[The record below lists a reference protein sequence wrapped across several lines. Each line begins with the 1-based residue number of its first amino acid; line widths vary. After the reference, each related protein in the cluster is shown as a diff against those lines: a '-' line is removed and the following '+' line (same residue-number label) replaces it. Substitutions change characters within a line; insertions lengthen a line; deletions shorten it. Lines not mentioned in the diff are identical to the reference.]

1 MIFHRNN
8 YSDFG
13 MDISRRIKIRHLEAF
28 VEVARQKSVGRAA
41 ITLSLTQPAV
51 TRTIR
56 ELEQIVGTP
65 LIERDGRG
73 IRLSHQGEVFLSH
86 AGSGLAAVRG
96 GIAALA
102 NVATVAGPPVRIGA
116 LPTVSATIMPGA
128 VADFLASGLKSPL
141 MVTTGENR
149 VLLDQLRKGDLDL
162 VMGRMPAPENM
173 ASLRFEQLYRDRVVF
188 IVSSRHPLAGQRQ
201 VAADILSRHPVLVPP
216 AGSIIHPFVER
227 VMLEQGMA
235 PPVKAVETVSDS
247 FGRAFLRS
255 TNAIWIISRG
265 VVAAELGSGE
275 FVELPIDTGTTMGA
289 VGLIT
294 RETDRPHDA
303 ALFFADILR
312 RRTAQG

>member
-1 MIFHRNN
+1 
-8 YSDFG
+8 

-56 ELEQIVGTP
+56 ELEQIVGSA

-102 NVATVAGPPVRIGA
+102 NVASIAGPPVRIGA

-128 VADFLASGLKSPL
+128 VAEFLDSGLKSQL
-141 MVTTGENR
+141 RVTSGENR
-149 VLLDQLRKGDLDL
+149 VLLDQVRKGDLDL

-173 ASLRFEQLYRDRVVF
+173 TSLRFEPLYRDRVVF
-188 IVSSRHPLAGQRQ
+188 IVSKNHPLSGLRQ
-201 VAADILSRHPVLVPP
+201 VAADILARHPVLVPP
-216 AGSIIHPFVER
+216 PGSIIHPYVER
-227 VMLEQGMA
+227 LMLEQGMVR
-235 PPVKAVETVSDS
+235 PVQAIETVSDS

-255 TNAIWIISRG
+255 GDAIWIISRG
-265 VVAAELGSGE
+265 VVAAEIASGE
-275 FVELPIDTGTTMGA
+275 FVELPIDTGSTIGA

-294 RETDRPHDA
+294 RDADRPHDA

-312 RRTAQG
+312 RRTLQN

>member
-1 MIFHRNN
+1 
-8 YSDFG
+8 

-56 ELEQIVGTP
+56 ELEQIVGAA

-116 LPTVSATIMPGA
+116 LPTVSVTIMPGA
-128 VADFLASGLKSPL
+128 VFDFLASGLKSL
-141 MVTTGENR
+141 LRVTSGENR

-173 ASLRFEQLYRDRVVF
+173 TSLRFEPLYRDRVAF
-188 IVSSRHPLAGQRQ
+188 IVSSTHPLAGERQ
-201 VAADILSRHPVLVPP
+201 VAADVLSRYPVLVPP

-235 PPVKAVETVSDS
+235 QPAQAVETVSDS
-247 FGRAFLRS
+247 FGRAFLRA
-255 TNAIWIISRG
+255 TDAIWIISRG
-265 VVAAELGSGE
+265 VVAAELASGE
-275 FVELPIDTGTTMGA
+275 FVELPIDTSSTMGA

-294 RETDRPHDA
+294 RDIDRPHDA

-312 RRTAQG
+312 RRSSQSQDS